1 MNGISTITQKG
12 QVVIPKQIRDFFAIK
27 PFDKIFFEIK
37 EDKIIAEPV
46 YSVDAMFGT
55 IKTKKKI
62 TKRELKRLVRESVV
76 SKFKRR
82 K

>member
-37 EDKIIAEPV
+37 DDQIIAEPI
-46 YSVDAMFGT
+46 YSVDAMFGA

-62 TKRELKRLVRESVV
+62 TKRELKKLVREAVV
-76 SKFKRR
+76 SKHRKRT
-82 K
+82 